1 MIRLFFLSV
10 LAISLHACMA
20 QSKAK
25 PLNTTEFISLEKND
39 SVLVID
45 VRTPAEVAEAYI
57 AGTDYFFDINNAD
70 FAKNIESLDKTKS
83 YIVYCRSGKR
93 STSAINYMSAQGFT
107 NLYEL
112 SGGILAWED
121 QSLLLSK

>member
-20 QSKAK
+20 QSNAK
-25 PLNTTEFISLEKND
+25 PVNTSEFINLEKSD
-39 SVLVID
+39 SILVID
-45 VRTPAEVAEAYI
+45 VRTPAEVSEAYI
-57 AGTDYFFDINNAD
+57 AGTDFFFDINNAD

-83 YIVYCRSGKR
+83 YIVYCKSGKR
-93 STSAINYMSAQGFT
+93 STSAINYMNSQGFT
-107 NLYEL
+107 KLYEL
-112 SGGILAWED
+112 SGGISAWQD